1 MNEDLSQAFIT
12 QAQKHLRD
20 DFMPRLGKCVDQL
33 THEQLW
39 WRPNENCN
47 SVGNLLLHLSGNV
60 RQWIIA
66 GVGGQPDTRQRDE
79 EFAARQSGQASQLME
94 KLQAT
99 VDEACQVL
107 DSLTAADL
115 LETRR
120 IQVYD
125 VSVLSAV
132 FHVVEHFSHHVGQ
145 VIYITKALRDR
156 DLEFY
161 RGL

>member
-1 MNEDLSQAFIT
+1 MNEDLAQAFLSQARE
-12 QAQKHLRD
+12 HLSE
-20 DFMPRLGKCVDQL
+20 DFMPRLQKCVQEL
-33 THEQLW
+33 SPQQLW
-39 WRPNENCN
+39 WRPNETCN

-66 GVGGQPDTRQRDE
+66 GVGGQPDTRRRDE
-79 EFAARQSGQASQLME
+79 EFAARQGGPADQLMDH
-94 KLQAT
+94 LQST
-99 VDEACQVL
+99 VEEACQVL
-107 DSLTAADL
+107 QSLTAQDL
-115 LETRR
+115 LDSRR

-145 VIYITKALRDR
+145 VIYITKFLRDK

-161 RGL
+161 KGL